1 MGKVVHMDTHN
12 MPSDDEVMSVVERIR
27 SWPCVEPDHRVALRA
42 AVAALPLV
50 ERTYP
55 TQPPPGEIPLRVRD
69 VAAMLRVSDQ
79 TVRSLIKSGRLP
91 GYTLSGRKGSEY
103 RVNESSV
110 REFLAR
116 VERVA

>member
-1 MGKVVHMDTHN
+1 MGKVDHMDTHN
-12 MPSDDEVMSVVERIR
+12 MPSDDEVMSVVARIR

-42 AVAALPLV
+42 AVSALPLV
-50 ERTYP
+50 EHHYP
-55 TQPPPGEIPLRVRD
+55 TKPPPGETPLRVRD

-79 TVRSLIKSGRLP
+79 TVRALIKSGRLP

-103 RVNESSV
+103 RVNESAV

-116 VERVA
+116 VEHVA